1 MRQRMLM
8 NKDWKF
14 AKGHA
19 ADPNKDFHYGQAL
32 SFSKINY
39 LQEATM
45 LMADQQSRLRV
56 PHTERFDDS
65 EWETVQLP
73 PRLGHGTRF

>member
-1 MRQRMLM
+1 MKQIRFIAALLLCACCIGLQAQNMRQRMLM

-39 LQEATM
+39 LQ
-45 LMADQQSRLRV
+45 
-56 PHTERFDDS
+56 
-65 EWETVQLP
+65 
-73 PRLGHGTRF
+73 